1 MKICIMG
8 RTKPLLETAKF
19 LNKKNHKIGMIITSK
34 PSDHDSVSIKDFRNV
49 AHSIDAKFVETQKI
63 NQKKMQSMIKN
74 HGFDLGISL
83 NNLRLLDK
91 KTLSLFKYGVLNCHF
106 GDLPHYRGNACPNW
120 AMLNGE
126 KKIGISIHLMDEGVD
141 SGNIIAK
148 KYFPVNKKTTIQEF
162 YNYAEEIVPTL
173 FLRAITNI
181 KNSKHSKKQSRNP
194 KQILRT
200 YPRNKFDG
208 KIDWNDTADHISR
221 LIRASGKPFFGAYTF
236 YNSKKLF
243 ILESSM
249 EYPKFNYKSVNGQ
262 VVERRINGDVVVSCL
277 DGFLVLSKIKYNGK
291 IYTNPTTL
299 IKTIHSRLGMNVEEE
314 IEQIKKHLKI

>member
-1 MKICIMG
+1 
-8 RTKPLLETAKF
+8 
-19 LNKKNHKIGMIITSK
+19 MIT
-34 PSDHDSVSIKDFRNV
+34 DC
-49 AHSIDAKFVETQKI
+49 T
-63 NQKKMQSMIKN
+63 
-74 HGFDLGISL
+74 
-83 NNLRLLDK
+83 
-91 KTLSLFKYGVLNCHF
+91 FKLY
-106 GDLPHYRGNACPNW
+106 
-120 AMLNGE
+120 
-126 KKIGISIHLMDEGVD
+126 MDWH
-141 SGNIIAK
+141 
-148 KYFPVNKKTTIQEF
+148 FPVNKKTTIQEF

>member
-1 MKICIMG
+1 M
-8 RTKPLLETAKF
+8 
-19 LNKKNHKIGMIITSK
+19 NS
-34 PSDHDSVSIKDFRNV
+34 
-49 AHSIDAKFVETQKI
+49 
-63 NQKKMQSMIKN
+63 
-74 HGFDLGISL
+74 
-83 NNLRLLDK
+83 LRLLDK

>member
-1 MKICIMG
+1 MKICIIG

-19 LNKKNHKIGMIITSK
+19 LNKKNHKIGMIITSE
-34 PSDHDSVSIKDFRNV
+34 PSEYDSVSSKDFRNI
-49 AHSIDAKFVETQKI
+49 ARSIDAKFVETQQI
-63 NQKKMQSMIKN
+63 NQKKIQSTIKN
-74 HGFDLGISL
+74 HDFDLGISL

-141 SGNIIAK
+141 SGNIIIK
-148 KYFPVNKKTTIQEF
+148 KYFPVNKKTAIQEF

-181 KNSKHSKKQSRNP
+181 KNSKHGKKQSRNP

-221 LIRASGKPFFGAYTF
+221 LIRASGKPFYGAYTF

-243 ILESSM
+243 VLESSI
-249 EYPKFNYKSVNGQ
+249 EHPKFNYESVNGQ

-277 DGFLVLSKIKYNGK
+277 DGFLILSKVKYNGK
-291 IYTNPTTL
+291 IYAKPTTL
-299 IKTIHSRLGMNVEEE
+299 IKTIHSRLGMNIEEE

>member
-1 MKICIMG
+1 MKICIIG

-34 PSDHDSVSIKDFRNV
+34 PSEYDSVSSKDFRNI
-49 AHSIDAKFVETQKI
+49 ARSIDAKFVETQQI
-63 NQKKMQSMIKN
+63 NQKKIQSTIKN
-74 HGFDLGISL
+74 HDFDLGISL
-83 NNLRLLDK
+83 NSLRLLDK

-106 GDLPHYRGNACPNW
+106 GDLPYYRGNACPNW
-120 AMLNGE
+120 AMLNGK

-141 SGNIIAK
+141 SGNIITK

-173 FLRAITNI
+173 FLRAITNV
-181 KNSKHSKKQSRNP
+181 KNSKHGKKQSRNP

-208 KIDWNDTADHISR
+208 KIDWNDTADHINR

-243 ILESSM
+243 ILEYSI
-249 EYPKFNYKSVNGQ
+249 EHPKFNYESVNGQ
-262 VVERRINGDVVVSCL
+262 VVERRINGDVAVSCL
-277 DGFLVLSKIKYNGK
+277 DGFLILSKVKYNDK
-291 IYTNPTTL
+291 IYTKPTTL
-299 IKTIHSRLGMNVEEE
+299 IKTIHSRLGMNIEEE

>member
-1 MKICIMG
+1 MKICIIG

-19 LNKKNHKIGMIITSK
+19 LNKKNHKIGMIITSE
-34 PSDHDSVSIKDFRNV
+34 PSEYDSVSSKDFRNI
-49 AHSIDAKFVETQKI
+49 ARSIDAKFVETQQI
-63 NQKKMQSMIKN
+63 NQKKIQSTIKN
-74 HGFDLGISL
+74 HDFDLGISL
-83 NNLRLLDK
+83 NSLRLLDK

-106 GDLPHYRGNACPNW
+106 GDLPYYRGNACPNW
-120 AMLNGE
+120 AMLNGK

-141 SGNIIAK
+141 SGNIITK

-173 FLRAITNI
+173 FLRAITNV
-181 KNSKHSKKQSRNP
+181 KNSKHGKKQSRNP

-208 KIDWNDTADHISR
+208 KIDWGDTADHISR
-221 LIRASGKPFFGAYTF
+221 LIRASGKPFYGAYTF

-243 ILESSM
+243 ILESSI
-249 EYPKFNYKSVNGQ
+249 EHPKFNYESVNGQ
-262 VVERRINGDVVVSCL
+262 VVERRINGDVAVSCL
-277 DGFLVLSKIKYNGK
+277 DGFLILSKVKYNDK
-291 IYTNPTTL
+291 IYTKPTTL
-299 IKTIHSRLGMNVEEE
+299 IKTIHSRLGMNIEEE

>member
-1 MKICIMG
+1 MKICIIG

-19 LNKKNHKIGMIITSK
+19 LNKKNHKIGMIITSE
-34 PSDHDSVSIKDFRNV
+34 PSEYDSVSSKDFRNI
-49 AHSIDAKFVETQKI
+49 ARSIDAKFVETQQI
-63 NQKKMQSMIKN
+63 NQKKIQSTIKN
-74 HGFDLGISL
+74 HDFDLGISL

-141 SGNIIAK
+141 SGNIIIK
-148 KYFPVNKKTTIQEF
+148 KYFPVNKKTAIQEF

-181 KNSKHSKKQSRNP
+181 KNSKHGKNP

-221 LIRASGKPFFGAYTF
+221 LIRASGKPFYGAYTF

-243 ILESSM
+243 VLESSI
-249 EYPKFNYKSVNGQ
+249 EHPKFNYESVNGQ

-277 DGFLVLSKIKYNGK
+277 DGFLILSKVKYNGK
-291 IYTNPTTL
+291 IYAKPTTL
-299 IKTIHSRLGMNVEEE
+299 IKTIHSRLGMNIEEE